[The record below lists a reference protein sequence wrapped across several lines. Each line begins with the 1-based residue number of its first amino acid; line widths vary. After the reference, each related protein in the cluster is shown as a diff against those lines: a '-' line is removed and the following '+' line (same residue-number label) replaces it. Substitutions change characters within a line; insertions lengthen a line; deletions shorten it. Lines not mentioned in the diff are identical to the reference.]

1 MNTTTKFIYTA
12 FAAFALVCLSR
23 FVHAAGLNPSPDG
36 GYPGLTTAEG
46 TNALFNL
53 TGGFA
58 NTGLGWF
65 SLFSDSSASYNTAVG
80 AGALV
85 LNNADSNTATGA
97 GALLLTATGSGN
109 TANGVA

>member
-1 MNTTTKFIYTA
+1 MNTTTKFICTA
-12 FAAFALVCLSR
+12 FAAFALVCLR
-23 FVHAAGLNPSPDG
+23 FAYAAGLNPSPDG

-65 SLFSDSSASYNTAVG
+65 SLFSDSNASYNTGVG

-85 LNNADSNTATGA
+85 LNNADSNTATGVA
-97 GALLLTATGSGN
+97 ALLLNTTGTRN
-109 TANGVA
+109 TANGTA